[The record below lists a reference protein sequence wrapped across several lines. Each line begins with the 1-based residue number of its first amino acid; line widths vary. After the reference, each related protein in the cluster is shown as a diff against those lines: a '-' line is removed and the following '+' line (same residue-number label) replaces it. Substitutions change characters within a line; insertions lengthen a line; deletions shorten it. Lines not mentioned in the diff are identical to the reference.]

1 MGGIRDEW
9 RRFRQRRLAPLVR
22 RFFPVRPAATPVVSA
37 SFPDETAAIDPLL
50 VALLRSELRRR
61 AAFGVPAADRDA
73 LRRISA
79 SSGAEPRTID
89 ELVTA
94 MLGMPDPAR
103 RGDSA

>member
-9 RRFRQRRLAPLVR
+9 RRFRQRRLAPLLR
-22 RFFPVRPAATPVVSA
+22 RVSPAPPATAAVA
-37 SFPDETAAIDPLL
+37 QARFPDETTTLDPLL

-73 LRRISA
+73 LRCIPT
-79 SSGAEPRTID
+79 SGAEPEMID
-89 ELVTA
+89 QFVTA
-94 MLGMPDPAR
+94 MLDMPDPAR